1 MFYKYA
7 VERGVNVFM
16 EKPVTADGYG
26 TKQILEINKMA
37 KQKNLK
43 VGVGLMCRH
52 SRARGARDDGHAR
65 RSRLAPSAL
74 SACPLLASVLTSGA
88 LSGVWRAAVAERR

>member
-1 MFYKYA
+1 M
-7 VERGVNVFM
+7 ERGVNVFM

-43 VGVGLMCRH
+43 VGVGLM
-52 SRARGARDDGHAR
+52 
-65 RSRLAPSAL
+65 
-74 SACPLLASVLTSGA
+74 
-88 LSGVWRAAVAERR
+88 